1 MVRFFP
7 YSIGIHGIKLE
18 FYFQSQRKR
27 DFKFIDAQKQNASQ
41 ASLLIRK
48 RLIIGAINQRF
59 IYLSFLFRPFRK
71 F

>member
-41 ASLLIRK
+41 TSLLIRK
-48 RLIIGAINQRF
+48 RLIIGAINQ
-59 IYLSFLFRPFRK
+59 
-71 F
+71 